1 MFKKITSTIL
11 ILCYLLTSLSVNANP
26 YYEAVHCF
34 DERVD
39 NPQEGDIARCL
50 VGNNNQYMCP
60 INSAACTVESDYETV
75 APTCKSGLPPVNGVC
90 KESKAGCFWDSNSSV
105 SDTSNAAIVGGEIWS
120 HDGMCLYDRGL
131 NLCYGMTDARHLKS
145 KFWKGKLRAR
155 YYFQRF
161 NGNNCG
167 GTTNVSYY
175 PASAQYIN
183 TGATPRF
190 ESNGRPVNGWCIQNA
205 NVPMYSY
212 EICTNIETTEYPTSC
227 PSGFTYNSNKKTC
240 ERGTTRDACPLGE
253 QYQCVKSGAASYCSP
268 NTCFDPDAEK
278 EITDDQIDGSM
289 LENNGATDDAGM
301 CLDQVYIFSGRAQKC
316 RPNGVQTAFK
326 DCCATDG
333 KVLKDS
339 SGSSAQ
345 TEAYTQSIN
354 AVYQASAAAY
364 QAYAA
369 GATAAEAGSA
379 FSSAF
384 VGAFDPTSLAI
395 AVAIAIIMDYLAKAC
410 DQIETETAI
419 ANSSGRCVDLG
430 EFCKEKWLGKCVQKQ
445 RSFCC
450 FNSQLAKII
459 NEQGRLQLKAFQSLP
474 NRGFGDRGNPQCRGF
489 TPEEFQALDF
499 SNIDL
504 TEYYEE
510 LIHKSQAEMESTM
523 EQMTAEHF
531 NNVQ

>member
-1 MFKKITSTIL
+1 M
-11 ILCYLLTSLSVNANP
+11 TSLSVNANP

-50 VGNNNQYMCP
+50 VGNNNQYLCP
-60 INSAACTVESDYETV
+60 INSVACSVESDTTV
-75 APTCKSGLPPVNGVC
+75 SSPTCSQGTL
-90 KESKAGCFWDSNSSV
+90 NSSGRCV
-105 SDTSNAAIVGGEIWS
+105 YDVCSYRLNSGGSTAVWNETP
-120 HDGMCLYDRGL
+120 
-131 NLCYGMTDARHLKS
+131 YGSAVV
-145 KFWKGKLRAR
+145 W
-155 YYFQRF
+155 
-161 NGNNCG
+161 N
-167 GTTNVSYY
+167 GTTYGTHIFLATAPVPSYLY
-175 PASAQYIN
+175 RGSYRATNSPFTRYEVCYRNGGNSAPQ
-183 TGATPRF
+183 
-190 ESNGRPVNGWCIQNA
+190 
-205 NVPMYSY
+205 
-212 EICTNIETTEYPTSC
+212 C
-227 PSGFTYNSNKKTC
+227 PSGQTYNASTRLCEKTISKNV
-240 ERGTTRDACPLGE
+240 CPLGE
-253 QYQCVKSGAASYCSP
+253 QYQCIANGGASYCSP
-268 NTCFDPDAEK
+268 NTCFNPDSEK
-278 EITDDQIDGSM
+278 EITEDQIDGSM
-289 LENNGATDDAGM
+289 LNNNGATDDSGM

-345 TEAYTQSIN
+345 TEMYTQSIN

-395 AVAIAIIMDYLAKAC
+395 AVAIAIVMDYLAKAC

-459 NEQGRLQLKAFQSLP
+459 NEQGRLQLKAFQNLP

-510 LIHKSQAEMESTM
+510 LIHKSQAEIESTM

>member
-1 MFKKITSTIL
+1 MLKKITSTIL
-11 ILCYLLTSLSVNANP
+11 ILCYLLTSISVNANP

-34 DERVD
+34 DERLD

-50 VGNNNQYMCP
+50 TGNNGQYMCP
-60 INSAACTVESDYETV
+60 INSVACSTESDTTSTSPVCKTGSRQGSNCVVTSKDCRYSPSNGHNPIYLWTEWQVGGWKLIIWSGEGGWGNNLITGAYTPPPSYITRGALMGTNAHYRYYQICKTTTNTV
-75 APTCKSGLPPVNGVC
+75 AP
-90 KESKAGCFWDSNSSV
+90 
-105 SDTSNAAIVGGEIWS
+105 
-120 HDGMCLYDRGL
+120 
-131 NLCYGMTDARHLKS
+131 
-145 KFWKGKLRAR
+145 
-155 YYFQRF
+155 
-161 NGNNCG
+161 
-167 GTTNVSYY
+167 
-175 PASAQYIN
+175 
-183 TGATPRF
+183 
-190 ESNGRPVNGWCIQNA
+190 
-205 NVPMYSY
+205 
-212 EICTNIETTEYPTSC
+212 SC
-227 PSGFTYNSNKKTC
+227 PDGYTLNPAQGLCVKTISK
-240 ERGTTRDACPLGE
+240 DVCPLGE
-253 QYQCVKSGAASYCSP
+253 QYQCTPNGGASYCSP
-268 NTCFDPDAEK
+268 NTCFNPDTDK
-278 EITDDQIDGSM
+278 EITEDQIDGSM
-289 LENNGATDDAGM
+289 LNNNGATDDSGM

-369 GATAAEAGSA
+369 GATAAEASSA

-395 AVAIAIIMDYLAKAC
+395 AIAIAIVMDYLAKAC

-459 NEQGRLQLKAFQSLP
+459 NEQGRLQLKAFQNLP

-510 LIHKSQAEMESTM
+510 LIHKSQAEIESTM

>member
-34 DERVD
+34 DERLD

-50 VGNNNQYMCP
+50 TGSNGQYMCP
-60 INSAACTVESDYETV
+60 INSVACSTDVDKTTAPPECSKGTLNSSGVCVFESVGCKADNNNGWLYLNGSSQPIVTWNGNYLGYPVPSDYWRGAFYT
-75 APTCKSGLPPVNGVC
+75 SGVGDWGIRYTSYQVC
-90 KESKAGCFWDSNSSV
+90 HKVTATSV
-105 SDTSNAAIVGGEIWS
+105 
-120 HDGMCLYDRGL
+120 
-131 NLCYGMTDARHLKS
+131 
-145 KFWKGKLRAR
+145 
-155 YYFQRF
+155 
-161 NGNNCG
+161 
-167 GTTNVSYY
+167 
-175 PASAQYIN
+175 
-183 TGATPRF
+183 
-190 ESNGRPVNGWCIQNA
+190 
-205 NVPMYSY
+205 
-212 EICTNIETTEYPTSC
+212 PTSC
-227 PSGFTYNSNKKTC
+227 PSGMDYNTSTKLCEKTI
-240 ERGTTRDACPLGE
+240 TKNVCPLGE
-253 QYQCVKSGAASYCSP
+253 QYQCTPNGGASYCSP
-268 NTCFDPDAEK
+268 NTCFNPDAEK

-289 LENNGATDDAGM
+289 LNNNGATDDSGM

-369 GATAAEAGSA
+369 GATAAEASSA

-395 AVAIAIIMDYLAKAC
+395 AIAIAIVMDYLAKAC

-459 NEQGRLQLKAFQSLP
+459 NEQGRLQLKAFQNLP

-510 LIHKSQAEMESTM
+510 LIHKSQAEIESTM

>member
-50 VGNNNQYMCP
+50 TGNNGQYICP
-60 INSAACTVESDYETV
+60 INSVACSTSTDTTTVSPSYSCPNGYTKSNGGCHKYTNQSNPSLACPSAGGSGMSCPVADMFNKREGNTCYYTCMISSYQGRSYTKPAYNTCGSKTLVGNYCYDYSYIKMTTTC
-75 APTCKSGLPPVNGVC
+75 PTGYTL
-90 KESKAGCFWDSNSSV
+90 
-105 SDTSNAAIVGGEIWS
+105 VG
-120 HDGMCLYDRGL
+120 
-131 NLCYGMTDARHLKS
+131 NLCEKKITK
-145 KFWKGKLRAR
+145 
-155 YYFQRF
+155 
-161 NGNNCG
+161 
-167 GTTNVSYY
+167 
-175 PASAQYIN
+175 N
-183 TGATPRF
+183 T
-190 ESNGRPVNGWCIQNA
+190 
-205 NVPMYSY
+205 
-212 EICTNIETTEYPTSC
+212 
-227 PSGFTYNSNKKTC
+227 
-240 ERGTTRDACPLGE
+240 CPLGE
-253 QYQCVKSGAASYCSP
+253 QYQCTPNGGVSYCSP
-268 NTCFDPDAEK
+268 NTCFNPDSDK
-278 EITDDQIDGSM
+278 EITEDQIDGSM
-289 LENNGATDDAGM
+289 LENNGATDDSGM

-326 DCCATDG
+326 NCCATDG

-369 GATAAEAGSA
+369 GATAAEASSA

-395 AVAIAIIMDYLAKAC
+395 AVAIAIVMDYLAKAC

-459 NEQGRLQLKAFQSLP
+459 NEQGRLQLKAFQNLP

>member
-39 NPQEGDIARCL
+39 NPQEGDIAKCQT
-50 VGNNNQYMCP
+50 GNNGAFLCP
-60 INSAACTVESDYETV
+60 INSVACSTRNDTTTVS
-75 APTCKSGLPPVNGVC
+75 PTYSCSSGTLQGTKCKVNTTECRYDGRNYIRIVT
-90 KESKAGCFWDSNSSV
+90 SNSSNCSV
-105 SDTSNAAIVGGEIWS
+105 SGAGYRW
-120 HDGMCLYDRGL
+120 DGQYAST
-131 NLCYGMTDARHLKS
+131 NN
-145 KFWKGKLRAR
+145 
-155 YYFQRF
+155 YFQ
-161 NGNNCG
+161 GSY
-167 GTTNVSYY
+167 VSSGSIGKCKGSQSWKNYQICRNTI
-175 PASAQYIN
+175 AYIN
-183 TGATPRF
+183 ASPK
-190 ESNGRPVNGWCIQNA
+190 
-205 NVPMYSY
+205 
-212 EICTNIETTEYPTSC
+212 C
-227 PSGFTYNSNKKTC
+227 PSGYTYKSSTGLC
-240 ERGTTRDACPLGE
+240 EKSISVNVCPLGG
-253 QYQCVKSGAASYCSP
+253 QYQCIPNGGASYCSP
-268 NTCFDPDAEK
+268 NTCFNPNEDK
-278 EITDDQIDGSM
+278 EVIDDQIDGSM
-289 LENNGATDDAGM
+289 LENNGATDDSGM

-345 TEAYTQSIN
+345 TEMYTQSIN

-369 GATAAEAGSA
+369 GATAAEASSA

-395 AVAIAIIMDYLAKAC
+395 AVAIAIVMDYLAKAC

-459 NEQGRLQLKAFQSLP
+459 NEQGRLQLKAFQNLP

-510 LIHKSQAEMESTM
+510 LIHKSQAEIESTM

>member
-50 VGNNNQYMCP
+50 LGNNNQYLCP
-60 INSAACTVESDYETV
+60 INSAACTTETDKVVTSPVVVDTCVEGGTWTGVKRCITLRKGCHYDETGHWRSKTMFGTFVVAENTIINGAGVTDSTTSFNIKGFTFYRGALRSTAGGAWDYEV
-75 APTCKSGLPPVNGVC
+75 CVNKDVYPS
-90 KESKAGCFWDSNSSV
+90 SK
-105 SDTSNAAIVGGEIWS
+105 
-120 HDGMCLYDRGL
+120 
-131 NLCYGMTDARHLKS
+131 
-145 KFWKGKLRAR
+145 
-155 YYFQRF
+155 
-161 NGNNCG
+161 
-167 GTTNVSYY
+167 
-175 PASAQYIN
+175 
-183 TGATPRF
+183 
-190 ESNGRPVNGWCIQNA
+190 
-205 NVPMYSY
+205 
-212 EICTNIETTEYPTSC
+212 SC
-227 PSGFTYNSNKKTC
+227 PSGYALNSSTNLC
-240 ERGTTRDACPLGE
+240 EKSISKNVCPLGS
-253 QYQCVKSGAASYCSP
+253 QYQCVPNGGASYCSP
-268 NTCFDPDAEK
+268 NTCFDPNAEK
-278 EITDDQIDGSM
+278 DVTDDQIDGSM
-289 LENNGATDDAGM
+289 LQNNGATDDAGM
-301 CLDQVYIFSGRAQKC
+301 CLDKVYIFSGRAQKC

-326 DCCATDG
+326 DCCATDE

-354 AVYQASAAAY
+354 AIYQASSAAY
-364 QAYAA
+364 TAYAA
-369 GATAAEAGSA
+369 GATAAEASSA
-379 FSSAF
+379 FGSAF

-395 AVAIAIIMDYLAKAC
+395 AIAIAIIMDYLAKAC

-419 ANSSGRCVDLG
+419 ANSSGRCVELG
-430 EFCKEKWLGKCVQKQ
+430 EMCKEKWFGKCVQNQK
-445 RSFCC
+445 SFCC

-459 NEQGRLQLKAFQSLP
+459 NEQGRLQLKAFQNLP
-474 NRGFGDRGNPQCRGF
+474 NRGFGNVENPQCRGF

>member
-39 NPQEGDIARCL
+39 SPQEGDIARCL
-50 VGNNNQYMCP
+50 VGGNGQYLCP
-60 INSAACTVESDYETV
+60 INSAACTTEVDTV
-75 APTCKSGLPPVNGVC
+75 YTSPSCVDGTMNSSGQCQKQDWDCRYSASYNWYQYPLA
-90 KESKAGCFWDSNSSV
+90 SYARWAGKTYSSFNSIPSYFKKGAYIGRDPSNSSGSIYQICKYSTVITDPSCSSGYTYDSV
-105 SDTSNAAIVGGEIWS
+105 SGQCEKNI
-120 HDGMCLYDRGL
+120 
-131 NLCYGMTDARHLKS
+131 S
-145 KFWKGKLRAR
+145 KD
-155 YYFQRF
+155 
-161 NGNNCG
+161 
-167 GTTNVSYY
+167 V
-175 PASAQYIN
+175 
-183 TGATPRF
+183 
-190 ESNGRPVNGWCIQNA
+190 
-205 NVPMYSY
+205 
-212 EICTNIETTEYPTSC
+212 
-227 PSGFTYNSNKKTC
+227 
-240 ERGTTRDACPLGE
+240 CPLGG
-253 QYQCVKSGAASYCSP
+253 QYQCTPNGGASYCSP
-268 NTCFDPDAEK
+268 NTCFNPNEDK
-278 EITDDQIDGSM
+278 EEIEDQIDGSM
-289 LENNGATDDAGM
+289 LENNGATDESGM

-316 RPNGVQTAFK
+316 RPKGVQTAFQN
-326 DCCATDG
+326 CCATSG

-369 GATAAEAGSA
+369 GATAAEASSA

-395 AVAIAIIMDYLAKAC
+395 AVAIAIVMDYLAKAC

-459 NEQGRLQLKAFQSLP
+459 NEQGRLQLKAFQNLP

-510 LIHKSQAEMESTM
+510 LIHKSQAEIESTM

>member
-39 NPQEGDIARCL
+39 NPQEGDIAKCQT
-50 VGNNNQYMCP
+50 GNNGAFLCP
-60 INSAACTVESDYETV
+60 INSVACSTREDTTSVSPTYSCSSGTLQGN
-75 APTCKSGLPPVNGVC
+75 TCKMQSQDCRYEVNFGRI
-90 KESKAGCFWDSNSSV
+90 KYGFQIGTQGTPFIFWENNRYSV
-105 SDTSNAAIVGGEIWS
+105 RTFGWANYGG
-120 HDGMCLYDRGL
+120 Y
-131 NLCYGMTDARHLKS
+131 TLKP
-145 KFWKGKLRAR
+145 
-155 YYFQRF
+155 Q
-161 NGNNCG
+161 GNQAC
-167 GTTNVSYY
+167 
-175 PASAQYIN
+175 
-183 TGATPRF
+183 RL
-190 ESNGRPVNGWCIQNA
+190 
-205 NVPMYSY
+205 
-212 EICTNIETTEYPTSC
+212 IETTTSATIRC
-227 PSGFTYNSNKKTC
+227 PSGYTYRSATGLC
-240 ERGTTRDACPLGE
+240 EKSISINVCPLGG
-253 QYQCVKSGAASYCSP
+253 QYQCIPNGGASYCSP
-268 NTCFDPDAEK
+268 NTCFNPNEDK
-278 EITDDQIDGSM
+278 EVIDDQIDGSM
-289 LENNGATDDAGM
+289 LENNGATDDSGM

>member
-50 VGNNNQYMCP
+50 TGGNGQYMCP
-60 INSAACTVESDYETV
+60 INSVACSTESDTTSTS
-75 APTCKSGLPPVNGVC
+75 PTCSQGTM
-90 KESKAGCFWDSNSSV
+90 NS
-105 SDTSNAAIVGGEIWS
+105 A
-120 HDGMCLYDRGL
+120 GMCEVVTA
-131 NLCYGMTDARHLKS
+131 NC
-145 KFWKGKLRAR
+145 KFIHTQFSWND
-155 YYFQRF
+155 YYTMGQLFVIW
-161 NGNNCG
+161 NGNVVTPSSLGLTRGKFVKNESLY
-167 GTTNVSYY
+167 GTPYRIYEVCQGSGVSYI
-175 PASAQYIN
+175 P
-183 TGATPRF
+183 P
-190 ESNGRPVNGWCIQNA
+190 
-205 NVPMYSY
+205 
-212 EICTNIETTEYPTSC
+212 SC
-227 PSGFTYNSNKKTC
+227 PSGYSYNQSSKTC
-240 ERGTTRDACPLGE
+240 DKTISKNVCPLGN
-253 QYQCVKSGAASYCSP
+253 QYQCIPNGGASYCSP
-268 NTCFDPDAEK
+268 NTCFNPDSEK

-289 LENNGATDDAGM
+289 LNNNGATDDSGM

-369 GATAAEAGSA
+369 GATAAEASSA

-395 AVAIAIIMDYLAKAC
+395 AIAIAIVMDYLAKAC

-459 NEQGRLQLKAFQSLP
+459 NEQGRLQLKAFQNLP

-510 LIHKSQAEMESTM
+510 LIHKSQAEIESTM